1 VKEVLVDG
9 RRYGRKYQFELSA
22 GLHKIEV
29 RGNDFTMPYRSHVT
43 ILAGNKTEHPIVLEP
58 IQ

>member
-1 VKEVLVDG
+1 VDG

>member
-1 VKEVLVDG
+1 MKEVLVDG
-9 RRYGRKYQFELSA
+9 RRYGRKYQFELPA

-43 ILAGNKTEHPIVLEP
+43 ILAGNKTEHHIVLEP